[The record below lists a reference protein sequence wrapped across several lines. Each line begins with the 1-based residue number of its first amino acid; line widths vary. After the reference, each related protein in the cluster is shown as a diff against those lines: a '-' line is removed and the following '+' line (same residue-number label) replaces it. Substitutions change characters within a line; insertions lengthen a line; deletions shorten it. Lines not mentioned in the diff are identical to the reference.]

1 MMAED
6 RKNRRTNDR
15 DAGEHNN
22 MPENILLKRRAQ
34 NEKVVACGCKWF
46 RLLLAAPRP
55 QRPHLFFGDYRVALR
70 RAGAVAMAWP
80 VAKAMQVAISTCVH
94 TRTQTCVSVRLSL
107 IHVATA
113 NRNHVNNTSNSFPMG
128 KLVRPSV
135 ICRIQEDTRGEYKR
149 RMRHYLVVD
158 EERDGGRRQASLFL
172 GKNEGS

>member
-80 VAKAMQVAISTCVH
+80 VAKAMQIAILVYMCAH
-94 TRTQTCVSVRLSL
+94 THANVRVCPIELDPCRNRKPQSRQQYIKFLSY
-107 IHVATA
+107 
-113 NRNHVNNTSNSFPMG
+113 G
-128 KLVRPSV
+128 KAREAECHL
-135 ICRIQEDTRGEYKR
+135 
-149 RMRHYLVVD
+149 
-158 EERDGGRRQASLFL
+158 
-172 GKNEGS
+172 